1 MKNIKTHSI
10 PKELKGEAAVK
21 LLPEVRGK
29 GKFERQFLEV
39 VELIKKARIEAF
51 KSVNKE
57 LISLYWKLG
66 EYISNKIQ
74 NAEWG
79 DFVVDNLADYIGRKH
94 PDLKG
99 YTRRNLYRMLQFY
112 ETYKDHKIV
121 SALLSQISWTNNLL
135 ILSKSK
141 TPEEREFYLRL
152 SIRERYSSREL
163 ERQID
168 SGYYERTMLSKKVS
182 PVVSQSDKEDIPRF
196 KDTYVMEFLNLPAAF
211 EESDLRKSLV
221 HNFKKFVLEF
231 GQDFAFVG
239 EEYRL
244 SVGNNDYFI
253 DLLFYHRELRC
264 LVAFELKTDDFKPE
278 YLGKLNF
285 YLEALDRDVKKNHE
299 NLSVG
304 VILCRSKDKDVVE
317 YALSRNASPALISEY
332 KTRLIPKRILQNK
345 LRELFQQEEER
356 RE

>member
-1 MKNIKTHSI
+1 MVHKI
-10 PKELKGEAAVK
+10 PKEKTKGAMEQ
-21 LLPEVRGK
+21 
-29 GKFERQFLEV
+29 QFIEV
-39 VELIKKARIEAF
+39 VELIKKARVEAL

-57 LISLYWKLG
+57 LITLYWKIG
-66 EYISNKIQ
+66 AYISTKIQ
-74 NAEWG
+74 RAEWG
-79 DFVVDNLADYIGRKH
+79 DFVVDNLAEYIHGKH

-99 YTRRNLYRMLQFY
+99 YTRRNLYRMRQFY

-121 SALLSQISWTNNLL
+121 SALLSQISWTNHLM

-152 SIRERYSSREL
+152 SLRERYSSREL

-168 SGYYERTMLSKKVS
+168 SGYYERAMLSKKV
-182 PVVSQSDKEDIPRF
+182 PPLASQIGKEGATRF
-196 KDTYVMEFLNLPAAF
+196 KETYVLEFINLPEAF
-211 EESDLRKSLV
+211 GESDLRKSLLR
-221 HNFKKFVLEF
+221 NFRKFVLEF
-231 GQDFAFVG
+231 GGDFAFVG

-264 LVAFELKTDDFKPE
+264 LVAFELKLDDFKPE

-285 YLEALDRDVKKNHE
+285 YLEALDRDVKKRHE
-299 NLSVG
+299 NPSVG

-332 KTRLIPKRILQNK
+332 KTKLIPKKILQNK
-345 LRELFQQEEER
+345 LRELFLHEEGCGV
-356 RE
+356 